1 MLVAICTT
9 CLFEASAQWHY
20 LPRIISKTFLQCRAW
35 HLIKTPRH
43 LASGAYCTFCS
54 CPQYGHLI
62 FFFSISAHPSLGPRP
77 SQLRNPIFMASSCAS
92 TCALS
97 AVAAICFA
105 LRRFHSFRIR
115 CCSGVKFSRTFLSS
129 SVRIAT
135 IRPKAVSGPRP
146 DSRLANSAH
155 FIPVGSSRDK
165 RSPYCD

>member
-1 MLVAICTT
+1 MLVSIVSPAF
-9 CLFEASAQWHY
+9 FEASAQWHY

-43 LASGAYCTFCS
+43 LASGVYCIFCS

-62 FFFSISAHPSLGPRP
+62 FFFSISAHSSLGPRP
-77 SQLRNPIFMASSCAS
+77 SQLRNPIFMASNCAS

-105 LRRFHSFRIR
+105 RRLLHSFRIR
-115 CCSGVKFSRTFLSS
+115 CCSGVKFSRMFLSS

-135 IRPKAVSGPRP
+135 IRLKAVSGPKP
-146 DSRLANSAH
+146 ESRLANSAH
-155 FIPVGSSRDK
+155 FIPAGSSRDNLN
-165 RSPYCD
+165 PYCD